1 MRFGEI
7 HIWTCLV
14 LFILSFAIDVVNIRY
29 MMCVRPPKPLS
40 GANYSLGL
48 CLLTSTG
55 VLGLQDNVWNIIPI
69 ACGYWL
75 GTYGTLWYELKK
87 LKNK

>member
-1 MRFGEI
+1 MRFGAI
-7 HIWTCLV
+7 NIWIWLI
-14 LFILSFAIDVVNIRY
+14 LFILSFTIDVINIRY
-29 MMCVRPPKPLS
+29 MMCVQKLRPFS

-55 VLGLQDNVWNIIPI
+55 VLGLQDGVINLIPI

-75 GTYGTLWYELKK
+75 GTFFTLWYESKK
-87 LKNK
+87 SME